1 MAEIALGW
9 LGWTEQQALSSDVNA
24 ILVAHE
30 GRLSMFE
37 TVGWIESVK
46 QPEKAEK
53 PAQGQLMTA
62 EMFDAVFG

>member
-9 LGWTEQQALSSDVNA
+9 LGWTEHQALSSDVNA
-24 ILVAHE
+24 IIVAHE

-37 TVGWIESVK
+37 AVGWIERIK
-46 QPEKAEK
+46 FPENAKEPEGRA
-53 PAQGQLMTA
+53 MTA